1 MSAFL
6 LPRTDP
12 AQAPMPLI
20 LIRADASPAKGTG
33 HVMRCLA
40 LAEALRAQGAR
51 AAFACMEITPA
62 LAGRLRDEGI
72 DLHLL
77 DGDDATATL
86 ALGNRLD
93 AAALVVDSYWLDA
106 GWRRTV
112 RPGFR
117 AVLALDDLADT
128 DLHADMVW
136 NPASRA
142 ADLPYDRRAPGA
154 GRLFGPAFLLL
165 RAEIR
170 RAANASRPPP
180 DQRDTIL
187 LTFGGSDP
195 AGLTVPVVKRLAP
208 ALPPGVRLEV
218 VAGGS
223 NPALDC
229 VTAACARHAGRIALH
244 VDSRRIG
251 ALMAGCGLAI
261 TAGGG
266 TVAELAALATPCLL
280 AIVADNQ
287 APAGEDARA
296 RGWAAV
302 IDGRG
307 DRAAAADAIATMAL
321 SLWADPA
328 RRLDLSRRI
337 TMDGIDGLGADRVA
351 AALLA
356 RLAAGPARTGQN

>member
-1 MSAFL
+1 
-6 LPRTDP
+6 
-12 AQAPMPLI
+12 MPLI

-40 LAEALRAQGAR
+40 LAEALRAHGGR
-51 AAFACMEITPA
+51 VAFTSMEITPA
-62 LAGRLRDEGI
+62 LAERLRDEGF
-72 DLHLL
+72 DLHGL

-86 ALGNRLD
+86 TLGRRLD

-106 GWRRTV
+106 GWRRAV

-117 AVLALDDLADT
+117 TVLALDDLADT
-128 DLHADMVW
+128 DLHADLVW
-136 NPASRA
+136 NPAPRA
-142 ADLPYDRRAPGA
+142 ADLPYHHRAPGA
-154 GRLFGPAFLLL
+154 QRLFGPAFLLL
-165 RAEIR
+165 RGEIR
-170 RAANASRPPP
+170 RAADAPRPPP
-180 DQRDTIL
+180 DRRDAIL

-208 ALPPGVRLEV
+208 GLPPGVRLDV

-229 VTAACARHAGRIALH
+229 VTAACARFAGQVALH

-251 ALMAGCGLAI
+251 ALMAGCGLAV

-287 APAGEDARA
+287 VPAADDARA

-307 DRAAAADAIATMAL
+307 DRTAAADAIAAKAL

-328 RRLDLSRRI
+328 HRLDLSRRI
-337 TMDGIDGLGADRVA
+337 TMDGIDGLGAGRVA

-356 RLAAGPARTGQN
+356 RLAAAPDRTGRG